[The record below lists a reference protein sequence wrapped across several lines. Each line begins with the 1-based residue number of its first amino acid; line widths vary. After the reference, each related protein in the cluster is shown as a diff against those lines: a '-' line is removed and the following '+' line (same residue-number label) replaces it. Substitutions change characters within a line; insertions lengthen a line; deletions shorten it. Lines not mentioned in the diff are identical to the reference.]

1 MSFRDRPTEEEIHRY
16 VDGAADER
24 TAALIEHWL
33 EDEPDDLRRIDDY
46 LRLNE
51 ALHVAYRRPPESPPP
66 PEIDR
71 IEQQLARRL
80 ARRRLAMRL
89 GLARPALAAIG
100 GAAVVAGMAWFGST
114 LVWHMPPGY
123 AQEAVE
129 AHLLFAADEEHPVE
143 IPGERR
149 AELTRWL
156 SKRVG
161 VPLTIPDLSGAGYY
175 LLGGRLVT
183 NDAKPAAQLMY
194 SNRAHHRIT
203 LFVTRAGGSQ
213 ERLAEL
219 FEEHQ
224 VRFVCWQHGEANY
237 ALVGSEESA
246 VLRALSDRILAGTA
260 ARENTES

>member
-1 MSFRDRPTEEEIHRY
+1 MSFRDRPTEEEVHRY

-24 TAALIEHWL
+24 TAALIERWL
-33 EDEPDDLRRIDDY
+33 EDEPEDLRRIDDY

-51 ALHVAYRRPPESPPP
+51 ALHVAYRRPPAAPP
-66 PEIDR
+66 PELER
-71 IEQQLARRL
+71 MEQQLARRL
-80 ARRRLAMRL
+80 ARRRLASML
-89 GLARPALAAIG
+89 GLGRPALAALG

-114 LVWHMPPGY
+114 LVWHLPPGY

-129 AHLLFAADEEHPVE
+129 AHLLFASDEEHPVE
-143 IPGERR
+143 IPGDRR

-161 VPLTIPDLSGAGYY
+161 VALAIPDLSPAGYY

-183 NDAKPAAQLMY
+183 NDTKPAAQLMY
-194 SNRAHHRIT
+194 SSRTSHRIT
-203 LFVTRAGGSQ
+203 LFITRADGSQ

-224 VRFVCWQHGEANY
+224 VRFVCWQHEQASY
-237 ALVGSEESA
+237 ALVGSEDPA
-246 VLRALSDRILAGTA
+246 VLKALSDRILAGSD
-260 ARENTES
+260 ARSSSES